1 MYPCNC
7 IFLGLGR
14 LFIVTDVDAVKRNPC
29 TFLNVQCV
37 IVNQAIVKVANS
49 AKALNATEAIKL

>member
-1 MYPCNC
+1 
-7 IFLGLGR
+7 LGR